1 MADKAPM
8 LGREEFNR
16 IAGSMFPNT
25 YGEDSRAVL
34 NQELQ
39 KALAAGDAG
48 AERSA
53 RQGLARVGTN
63 TGSPAPIQGRTMAA
77 TDDTGSPIPEARM
90 GLDSL
95 VGDVANV
102 IGAITAGNVLRST
115 AAEAQAS
122 ATMAAGQAT
131 AEATR
136 LQAESINNQD
146 AQVMNFL
153 RTIGLDI
160 TDPGSALRSELASQA
175 VTRSNRMKV
184 DDQIVQLEQINFFQ
198 NPLDFLMAQPKLQ
211 QLTAQYNQLARRE
224 NESDAEVA
232 RMQSITDTVVRNQPS
247 RNADLV
253 RQTAQATALAQ
264 VKVAEAQ
271 AQQVTANN
279 AAGNAKALL
288 DQFALKENVFA
299 KSLQIIGLEEGI
311 RERKAAREDR
321 NFYRDQ
327 ALALA
332 EERMELKREV
342 NGQQSALVTGMSLF
356 RQAINGSTAPK
367 MTPEDVKRMSPQQRA
382 AWYEVVLRG
391 SYGSDYSQS
400 IPFIHKYGNDV
411 GASMSGNSSF
421 MTNVRNTDTRILE
434 RVGVVTNRENAK
446 GQLTGTRIKHE
457 DAVAMAHGEIFR
469 EDVVLGLPG
478 SDKSVVKPGNP
489 YAIGFDNALAEAV
502 ANPNSMGPMVNKILL
517 ESKARVGG
525 ASLDTTFTPTL
536 LLTNMEARVR
546 AGEIPPKQAAEQLS
560 SFMALQSGKTYMG
573 NGLAYLNLAPAVDWN
588 VKLNATGNKSINL
601 MDPVTLERHLT
612 AQAVMGARIRA
623 LSNPI
628 DAAKFFLGGGQ

>member
-175 VTRSNRMKV
+175 VTRTNRMKV

-311 RERKAAREDR
+311 RERKQGREDR
-321 NFYRDQ
+321 NFYRDE
-327 ALALA
+327 ALRLA
-332 EERMELKREV
+332 EEKAEERRAKTQE
-342 NGQQSALVTGMSLF
+342 QTALVTGLNLY
-356 RQAINGSTAPK
+356 RQAINGSVAPQL
-367 MTPEDVKRMSPQQRA
+367 TPEDVKRMSPQQRA

-391 SYGSDYSQS
+391 NYGGKYSQS
-400 IPFIHKYGNDV
+400 IPFISTYGNDV

-421 MTNVRNTDTRILE
+421 MTNVRNIESRVNAKIPDIL
-434 RVGVVTNRENAK
+434 NRENTRGA
-446 GQLTGTRIKHE
+446 LSGTKISHQ
-457 DAVAMAHGEIFR
+457 DAIRMAYDELFA
-469 EDVVLGLPG
+469 EDVLLGLPG
-478 SDKSVVKPGNP
+478 SNKSGVKPGNP
-489 YAIGFDNALAEAV
+489 YAINFDNALAESV
-502 ANPNSMGPMVNKILL
+502 ANPNSLGPMVNKILL

-525 ASLDTTFTPTL
+525 ASLDQTFTPTML
-536 LLTNMEARVR
+536 LNGMEARVR
-546 AGEIPPKQAAEQLS
+546 AGEVPPKQAAEQIA
-560 SFMALQSGKTYMG
+560 SFMALQSGKSYMS
-573 NGLAYLNLAPAVDWN
+573 NGLKYLNLGPATDWN
-588 VKLNATGNKSINL
+588 VKLDATGEKNINL
-601 MDPVTLERHLT
+601 MDATTLERYLT
-612 AQAVMGARIRA
+612 AQLAREKSLQRPG
-623 LSNPI
+623 LTNP
-628 DAAKFFLGGGQ
+628 FVPFR